1 VKVSEVYITGIGYT
15 QISEH
20 WNKSIKQLALEAS
33 INAIKDS
40 NYLKPDVII
49 VSCSLSSFLQQQ
61 ESLSNLLRDY
71 LGFTKLPN
79 IRIEAGECSGA
90 AALEIA
96 SSMIESGRYKNILVI
111 GVEKPSDRLPQEYNA
126 ALSSLQDRDYYY
138 YNGITHAS
146 LFALIYKMY
155 MKKYGLKQ
163 EDIASF
169 AVHDHKMALNV
180 DYAQYRFSLSI
191 DRILSSPIVAEPIR
205 LFEIFPTSDGA
216 AAVMISSKDQVEN
229 KDYAIRLDAI
239 TSASDINFV
248 YRNDFLTF
256 YSLQYAFEELRKK
269 SKIAKSDINFLEIH
283 DSYTIAAPLIIEN
296 LGFADKNEACRMLK
310 EGEFEKDGSLPLNPS
325 GGLKAR
331 GHPIGATPLYQVCE
345 AVLQLRGK
353 ASNQVKNAEV
363 GLVQSMNNVADQ
375 SYLILLR
382 RYK

>member
-1 VKVSEVYITGIGYT
+1 
-15 QISEH
+15 
-20 WNKSIKQLALEAS
+20 
-33 INAIKDS
+33 
-40 NYLKPDVII
+40 LKPDVII

-79 IRIEAGECSGA
+79 IRIESGECSGA

-126 ALSSLQDRDYYY
+126 ALSSMQDREYYY

-146 LFALIYKMY
+146 LFALIYKIY

-180 DYAQYRFSLSI
+180 DYAQYRFSISV

-216 AAVMISSKDQVEN
+216 SAIMVSSKDQVEN
-229 KDYAIRLDAI
+229 KDYAIKLDAI
-239 TSASDINFV
+239 TSASDINFT

-256 YSLQYAFEELRKK
+256 YSFHHAFEELRKRT
-269 SKIAKSDINFLEIH
+269 KIAKSDINFLEIH

-296 LGFADKNEACRMLK
+296 LGFADKSEACRMLK

-353 ASNQVKNAEV
+353 ASNQVNNAEV